1 MGHRPKFYNIKGVSF
16 KKKKKKL
23 SSVLWDKQGFF
34 KLDTH
39 TKLIIKQKIQKLVF
53 NKIKDFY
60 LLKNKYE
67 SALQHEK
74 RF

>member
-1 MGHRPKFYNIKGVSF
+1 MINFY
-16 KKKKKKL
+16 
-23 SSVLWDKQGFF
+23 DY
-34 KLDTH
+34 D
-39 TKLIIKQKIQKLVF
+39 
-53 NKIKDFY
+53 KIKNFY